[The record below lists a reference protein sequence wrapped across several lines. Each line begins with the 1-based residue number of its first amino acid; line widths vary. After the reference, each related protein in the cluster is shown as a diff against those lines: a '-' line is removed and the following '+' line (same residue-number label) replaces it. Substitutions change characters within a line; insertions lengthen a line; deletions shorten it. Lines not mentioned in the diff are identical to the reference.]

1 MKNKFD
7 NILFAILWILVSIL
21 GMTFW
26 FNSRFGFNLFYGAHW
41 HHLAYMQAS
50 RSPIKPTFYISLVVG
65 VFIMIY
71 GLYLIIR
78 PRLRKIKL
86 PIRDTNPQP
95 QAPIPPVAPA
105 APVTPATPV
114 SENIAQPEPAQ
125 AAPAT
130 IIAPERAAPTQQA
143 TKPDLSMA
151 PQMSNVLTRPPRL
164 NVAPSTTP
172 IFQPPSQQT
181 PQQPTEQSAQ
191 PAPTAALGTPTAPT
205 QQWSEIPEIFESAGY
220 VIKPN
225 IRVGNTQSAVLALGT
240 NETIWIGAVGLET
253 SAVQE
258 TIDKLDQIFTDILD
272 DIKININGF
281 VVSPR
286 DAAAPLAPDIQ
297 IFDTISD
304 LREFISAHP
313 NQELTP
319 DNQDN
324 FEAFSTFISTVIDYL
339 GKM

>member
-7 NILFAILWILVSIL
+7 KILFAILWILVSIL

-41 HHLAYMQAS
+41 NHLAYMQAS
-50 RSPIKPTFYISLVVG
+50 QSPIKPTFYISLVVG

-86 PIRDTNPQP
+86 PIRDTRSQP
-95 QAPIPPVAPA
+95 QQPITPVAPA
-105 APVTPATPV
+105 APTAPTTTP
-114 SENIAQPEPAQ
+114 SENIAQPEPA
-125 AAPAT
+125 T
-130 IIAPERAAPTQQA
+130 IIAPERATPTQQA

-151 PQMSNVLTRPPRL
+151 PQMSGVLTRPPRL

-181 PQQPTEQSAQ
+181 SQLPTQQSAQ
-191 PAPTAALGTPTAPT
+191 PAPTAVLDTPNAPA
-205 QQWSEIPEIFESAGY
+205 QQWAEIPEIFESAGY

-272 DIKININGF
+272 DIEINMNGF

-286 DAAAPLAPDIQ
+286 DAAAPLAPNIQ

-304 LREFISAHP
+304 LRGFISAHP